1 MLPFLLSVL
10 PDDLRERLR
19 ASGAADDDGIA
30 AALAAD
36 PPLRRDLEAF
46 VHDNGD
52 RIAQELVWHLLPSF
66 AAIPDTDALWEF
78 WGQVPDSMEDYFI
91 TAATAW
97 AERAE
102 QEGDQATTTGLR
114 ARLDAL
120 EEIRAQ
126 QRAQRAAVEAWVARL
141 AVLEDLEQLPT
152 LWAEVPGPLEDTF
165 LAAADARVDLAEQDG
180 ERRLA
185 SRLRA
190 RLTRLRIL
198 QAATIEMTERPPLD
212 LALLAF
218 IAAESDD
225 AARRLFADQ
234 RELLGSPRAEATLA
248 EWAREAPPDLLARIQ
263 SRSALLQA
271 ARGETGP

>member
-1 MLPFLLSVL
+1 MLPFLLSIL

-19 ASGAADDDGIA
+19 VSGAADDDGLA
-30 AALAAD
+30 SALEAD
-36 PPLRRDLEAF
+36 SALRRDLEAF
-46 VHDNGD
+46 VRDNGEQV
-52 RIAQELVWHLLPSF
+52 AQQLVWHLLPSF
-66 AAIPDTDALWEF
+66 ASIPNTDALWEF
-78 WGQVPDSMEDYFI
+78 WQQVPDTIEEYFI
-91 TAATAW
+91 TAASAW

-102 QEGDQATTTGLR
+102 QEGDSATASGLR
-114 ARLDAL
+114 ARLDGL

-141 AVLEDLEQLPT
+141 AVLEDLEQLPA
-152 LWAEVPGPLEDTF
+152 LWAEVPRQLEDTF
-165 LAAADARVDLAEQDG
+165 LAAADARVDLAEQEG

-185 SRLRA
+185 GRLRA

-198 QAATIEMTERPPLD
+198 QAAAVEMTERPPLD

-234 RELLGSPRAEATLA
+234 HELLGSPRAEATLA
-248 EWAREAPPDLLARIQ
+248 DWSREAPPDLLARLQ
-263 SRSALLQA
+263 SRTVMLQEL
-271 ARGETGP
+271 RREQGG

>member
-1 MLPFLLSVL
+1 MLPFLLSML

-19 ASGAADDDGIA
+19 ASGAADEDSLA

-36 PPLRRDLEAF
+36 PALRRDLEAF
-46 VHDNGD
+46 VRDNGD
-52 RIAQELVWHLLPSF
+52 QIAQQLVWQLLPSF
-66 AAIPDTDALWEF
+66 ASIPDTDALWEF
-78 WGQVPDSMEDYFI
+78 WQQVPDTMEEYFI
-91 TAATAW
+91 SAASAW

-102 QEGDQATTTGLR
+102 QEGDSATATGLR
-114 ARLDAL
+114 ARLDGL

-141 AVLEDLEQLPT
+141 AALEDLEQLPT
-152 LWAEVPGPLEDTF
+152 LWAEVPRQLEDAF

-185 SRLRA
+185 GRLRA

-198 QAATIEMTERPPLD
+198 QAAAVEMTERPPLD

-248 EWAREAPPDLLARIQ
+248 DWSREAPPDLLARLL
-263 SRSALLQA
+263 SRAALLQQL
-271 ARGETGP
+271 RPEQSG